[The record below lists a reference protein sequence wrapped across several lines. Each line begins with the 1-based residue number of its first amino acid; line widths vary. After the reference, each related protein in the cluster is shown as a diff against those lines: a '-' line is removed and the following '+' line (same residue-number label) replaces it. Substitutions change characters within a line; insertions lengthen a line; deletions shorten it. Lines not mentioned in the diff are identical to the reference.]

1 MLVSAIASMRN
12 IRGHLL
18 LLMLFLLF
26 LMVLLLLRTGAMLP
40 LMLLVKLLKFLHML
54 LLKWKLLSSLVVIT
68 RRIIAQLSQAVKRSS
83 QQAFI
88 VRKHFHCLHGC
99 MYPPTLGHPHLE
111 LLTVTTTHALQGP
124 ATRFEQR
131 RHLGMTFHRAHDD
144 SDGTHLIEHFDIVLR
159 GAGEVFD
166 DPCAASLEGN
176 VFRVVLHRVDD
187 RAYAPHQTDG
197 VGVLGVETVCVQ
209 LFGAYALYREG
220 EGETTHGHDD
230 VADVPTAIFKVGQG
244 LFDVGAFHVV
254 VHGVQVMVV
263 DAGG

>member
-1 MLVSAIASMRN
+1 MLHM
-12 IRGHLL
+12 
-18 LLMLFLLF
+18 
-26 LMVLLLLRTGAMLP
+26 LLRTGAMLP
-40 LMLLVKLLKFLHML
+40 LLLLVKLLKFLHML
-54 LLKWKLLSSLVVIT
+54 LLKWKLLCTLLTSWPTPLVVIT
-68 RRIIAQLSQAVKRSS
+68 RRIITQLSQTVKRCS

-88 VRKHFHCLHGC
+88 VREHFHCLHGC

-111 LLTVTTTHALQGP
+111 LLTVTATHALQGP

-131 RHLGMTFHRAHDD
+131 RHIGMTFHRAHDD
-144 SDGTHLIEHFDIVLR
+144 TDGTHLIEHFDIVLR

-166 DPCAASLEGN
+166 NPCADALEGN
-176 VFRVVLHRVDD
+176 IFRVVLHRVDD

-230 VADVPTAIFKVGQG
+230 VAYVPTAVFKVGQG
-244 LFDVGAFHVV
+244 LFDVGMFHVV